1 MPRDKKAIHRATSD
15 VEDEVISDEEP
26 IAKEKQYKSD
36 VSDKLK
42 KSEDPIDL
50 TEERKKHLKN
60 AILKRT
66 FTLRQQRE
74 RDRQQRVG
82 STQKY

>member
-1 MPRDKKAIHRATSD
+1 
-15 VEDEVISDEEP
+15 
-26 IAKEKQYKSD
+26 
-36 VSDKLK
+36 LK
-42 KSEDPIDL
+42 KSEEPIDL
-50 TEERKKHLKN
+50 AEERKKHLKN

-66 FTLRQQRE
+66 IALRQQRE